1 VLIWV
6 SAALL
11 VLAAGL
17 TLRWYRARFDAL
29 GRPRPFPVISVS
41 LCLVFGLGSAV
52 PVGLHLRTERRIS
65 AAASAI
71 GGIDASV
78 HCQNAGE
85 ASFDL
90 GPELGYVKFGVN
102 GVPEHHALIKWEPC
116 HKLAGWIGS
125 DHEHASQAEVIAV
138 HVLTHET
145 MHMAGSTDE
154 AVTECRAM
162 QRDTAMARRLGA
174 DPTAARA
181 LAVRYWREVYPRMPD
196 NYRTAA
202 CRPGGLLDE
211 HLPDPPWSP
220 AIPP

>member
-1 VLIWV
+1 VLIWL

-17 TLRWYRARFDAL
+17 TLRWSGFRFDAL

-41 LCLVFGLGSAV
+41 LCLVVGLGSAV
-52 PVGLHLRTERRIS
+52 PVGLHVRTEHRIS

-78 HCQNAGE
+78 HCQTASQ

-116 HKLAGWIGS
+116 HELAEWIGS
-125 DHEHASQAEVIAV
+125 DHRHPSLAEVVAV

-162 QRDTAMARRLGA
+162 QRDAAMARRLGA
-174 DPTAARA
+174 DPKDADA
-181 LAVRYWREVYPRMPD
+181 LAVRYWREVYPRMSD
-196 NYRTAA
+196 NYRSPSCA
-202 CRPGGLLDE
+202 PGGALDE
-211 HLPDPPWSP
+211 HLPDPPWS
-220 AIPP
+220 